1 MRALTFILALSLLA
15 GCGSS
20 GGIHTGD
27 VRIENAT
34 DAEYYSSFAEVV
46 GNVTVFSESLTNFAW
61 SNLTKIDG
69 NLFIQDSPQLESFSL
84 SGLKQVDGAVLI
96 KNNDKLSFST
106 SIVFPASRAHWALF
120 TTTNCRLAA
129 RRKLS
134 IALVK
139 RTSPMDTISSTT
151 TAWVIAKSG

>member
-96 KNNDKLSFST
+96 KNNDKLFIFNLDSLS
-106 SIVFPASRAHWALF
+106 SIKGTLGIVYNDKLPPCRAQEIVD
-120 TTTNCRLAA
+120 
-129 RRKLS
+129 S
-134 IALVK
+134 IGEENITDGYNIEYNNGVG
-139 RTSPMDTISSTT
+139 DC
-151 TAWVIAKSG
+151 